1 MTFGIRKAEGGR
13 RNAFGRSH
21 WSLVFGHSVV
31 VLAWLLNQC
40 GVAAAV
46 KTNTG
51 AAVVVPPKTNV
62 PAVPAKLHDI
72 KGPIEITS
80 WADWA
85 IRGAVVLAAL
95 ALLGAAWWWW
105 RRKRPPASPPRVIP
119 PDERARERLAAAL
132 ALIEQPERF
141 CTTVSEIA
149 RTYLEERFGLKAPER
164 TTEEFL
170 AELPR
175 NAVLEAAHKAL
186 LADFL
191 TSTDLVKFARFEPGR
206 RELEEL
212 HAAALRLVEETT
224 PRFVPP
230 PLEASAAPKP

>member
-1 MTFGIRKAEGGR
+1 MQIDR
-13 RNAFGRSH
+13 RHAP
-21 WSLVFGHSVV
+21 WSSVIGHSVV
-31 VLAWLLNQC
+31 ALAWLLNLS
-40 GVAAAV
+40 AAAAAT

-51 AAVVVPPKTNV
+51 AAVVVPPKTSA
-62 PAVPAKLHDI
+62 PAVPAQLHDI

-80 WADWA
+80 WTDWA
-85 IRGAVVLAAL
+85 IRGAIVLAAL
-95 ALLGAAWWWW
+95 GLLAAAWWWW
-105 RRKRPPASPPRVIP
+105 RRKRPPAAPPRLVP
-119 PDERARERLAAAL
+119 PDERARERLATAL

-175 NAVLEAAHKAL
+175 NAVLESRHKAL
-186 LADFL
+186 LSDFL

-230 PLEASAAPKP
+230 PLPANSAPKP

>member
-1 MTFGIRKAEGGR
+1 MLAAR
-13 RNAFGRSH
+13 RSVPA
-21 WSLVFGHSVV
+21 LVSVVVALAWLSNHSVV
-31 VLAWLLNQC
+31 
-40 GVAAAV
+40 AAAT

-51 AAVVVPPKTNV
+51 AAVVVPPKTNA
-62 PAVPAKLHDI
+62 PAVPAQLHDI
-72 KGPIEITS
+72 KGPIEITT
-80 WADWA
+80 WTDWA
-85 IRGAVVLAAL
+85 IRGAIVLAAL
-95 ALLGAAWWWW
+95 GLLAAAWWWW
-105 RRKRPPASPPRVIP
+105 RRKRPPAAPPRLVP

-175 NAVLEAAHKAL
+175 NAVLESRHKAL
-186 LADFL
+186 LSDFL

-212 HAAALRLVEETT
+212 HGAALRLVEETT

-230 PLEASAAPKP
+230 PLPANSAPKP

>member
-1 MTFGIRKAEGGR
+1 MSSRMRIAECGL
-13 RNAFGRSH
+13 RNEQRSSS

-31 VLAWLLNQC
+31 ALAWLLNHSS
-40 GVAAAV
+40 GVAAT

-51 AAVVVPPKTNV
+51 AAVVVGPKTNA
-62 PAVPAKLHDI
+62 PAVPQQLQDI

-80 WADWA
+80 WTDWA
-85 IRGAVVLAAL
+85 IRGAVVLGAL
-95 ALLGAAWWWW
+95 ALLAAAWWWW
-105 RRKRPPASPPRVIP
+105 RRKRPPAPPPRLVP

-141 CTTVSEIA
+141 CTTVSEIV
-149 RTYLEERFGLKAPER
+149 RVYLEERFGLRAPER

-175 NAVLEAAHKAL
+175 NAVLESRHKAFL
-186 LADFL
+186 SDFL
-191 TSTDLVKFARFEPGR
+191 TGTDLVKFAKFEPGR
-206 RELEEL
+206 KELEDL
-212 HAAALRLVEETT
+212 HAAAVRLVEETT

-230 PLEASAAPKP
+230 PPVQPAPKP